1 MQAPEIKRAPGATQ
15 VEQASKGWSPT
26 GNADEWKIAVRLTGS
41 PNRPWRSAWEGV
53 IDDLRSR
60 ATELGEAWWEIK
72 FDEHVIELWATKEKA
87 ESLIRQIDEALARAN
102 QECAEIIRRS
112 QERQAQQ
119 AERQDEEREEAARL
133 QETLDQI

>member
-1 MQAPEIKRAPGATQ
+1 MQAPEIKRVPGATQ
-15 VEQASKGWSPT
+15 VERASKGWSPT
-26 GNADEWKIAVRLTGS
+26 GNADEWKIALRLTGS

-53 IDDLRSR
+53 
-60 ATELGEAWWEIK
+60 TTTPELAKAWLVK
-72 FDEHVIELWATKEKA
+72 LDEHVIELWATKEKA

-133 QETLDQI
+133 QETLDQF